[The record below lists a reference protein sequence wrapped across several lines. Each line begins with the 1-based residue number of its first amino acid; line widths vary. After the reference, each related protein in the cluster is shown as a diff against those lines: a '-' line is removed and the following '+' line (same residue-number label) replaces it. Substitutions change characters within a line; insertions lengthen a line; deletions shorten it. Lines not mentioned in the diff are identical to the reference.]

1 MVVSSEDQLR
11 EDPGTERCPADTLD
25 VRKAQ
30 SDVGKA
36 SEDPVF
42 MNRFRKSWRNAT
54 DDNYLTLFGFR
65 RFRTAHLLN
74 LRFLEEE
81 IHKIDHE
88 IYQAGMQLGC
98 PLGAIDRLGLKH
110 GKRDVV
116 AAGTAGTGSVVNQ
129 DLIMSLREL
138 LRQYGTCHPSQGS
151 FTD

>member
-1 MVVSSEDQLR
+1 MDITSGDQLPEHQR
-11 EDPGTERCPADTLD
+11 KEPCPADTLD
-25 VRKAQ
+25 RRKAQ
-30 SDVGKA
+30 LEVEKTP
-36 SEDPVF
+36 EDPEF
-42 MNRFRKSWRNAT
+42 THRFRNSWRNAT

-81 IHKIDHE
+81 IDKIDHE

-116 AAGTAGTGSVVNQ
+116 PPGAAGMVNVVNQ
-129 DLIMSLREL
+129 DLILRLREL
-138 LRQYGTCHPSQGS
+138 LRQYGRYDSSQDS
-151 FTD
+151 FLN